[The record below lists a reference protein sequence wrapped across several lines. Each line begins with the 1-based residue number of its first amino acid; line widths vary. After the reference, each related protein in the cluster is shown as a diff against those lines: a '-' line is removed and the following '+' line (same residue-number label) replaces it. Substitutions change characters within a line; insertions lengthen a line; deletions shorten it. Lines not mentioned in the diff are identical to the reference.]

1 MIIYMNNIQKY
12 GTFFDSK
19 LEKTQLY
26 GLFIVYGIYEYVIEK
41 SHKLKEYDLMEYSLK
56 EYDLMEYSLK
66 EYDVD

>member
-1 MIIYMNNIQKY
+1 MNNIQKY

-26 GLFIVYGIYEYVIEK
+26 GLFIVYSICEYIIDK
-41 SHKLKEYDLMEYSLK
+41 SNEVSDNVLYQVSHDVSHDPMQYGFV
-56 EYDLMEYSLK
+56 